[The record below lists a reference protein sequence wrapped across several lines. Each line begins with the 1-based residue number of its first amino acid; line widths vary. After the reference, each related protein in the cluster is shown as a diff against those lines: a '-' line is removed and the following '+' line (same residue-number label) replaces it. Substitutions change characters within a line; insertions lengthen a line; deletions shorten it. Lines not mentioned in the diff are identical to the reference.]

1 MKVTFRQVS
10 HEDLKRLNDI
20 VNDSDVSRYLQ
31 LVPPVSMKL
40 TRDLFERCRKE
51 KTRWYCI
58 KVDGKIAGSTMVRK
72 NNVKSKRGHTADFG
86 INIAKEFWGKGVGD
100 KTMEFVIKKSKK
112 AGVKRLELEVVAENT
127 RARRLYEKHGFMVEG
142 VKKKSFRIGG
152 RYHDTIM
159 MAKLLD

>member
-1 MKVTFRQVS
+1 MF
-10 HEDLKRLNDI
+10 
-20 VNDSDVSRYLQ
+20 
-31 LVPPVSMKL
+31 
-40 TRDLFERCRKE
+40 LF
-51 KTRWYCI
+51 
-58 KVDGKIAGSTMVRK
+58 V
-72 NNVKSKRGHTADFG
+72 FG